1 MGLDAP
7 NRLPDAIATVLA
19 RADRFELFSLDPL
32 DEPASEPGHF
42 WGWRVLGSVV
52 VTSAERDELV
62 PALVRGI
69 AENGG
74 WVAACFDQRH
84 GIRASCGES
93 SVELVVCFECSQV
106 NFYKDGKQFGSVLV
120 TSSLEPV
127 FDRVLASAAVP
138 LAE

>member
-19 RADRFELFSLDPL
+19 RADRFELFSL
-32 DEPASEPGHF
+32 EPSD
-42 WGWRVLGSVV
+42 GSVV

-74 WVAACFDQRH
+74 WVAACFDPRH